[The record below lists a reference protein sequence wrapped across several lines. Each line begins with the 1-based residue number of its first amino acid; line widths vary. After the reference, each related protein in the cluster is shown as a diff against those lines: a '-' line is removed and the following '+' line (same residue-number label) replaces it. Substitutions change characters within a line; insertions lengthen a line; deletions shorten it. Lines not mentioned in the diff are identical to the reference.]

1 MSVILLILKV
11 IGMILLVLLGILIL
25 LLVLVL
31 FVPVRYRVSGAM
43 EEKLQLKGQVT
54 WLLHLLSFKFLYEDG
69 EFSQTVRICGIRLK
83 AGAGADD
90 EEDTD
95 FEESEFE
102 PADIDSMETEPEPA
116 DIDSMETELAP
127 ADIDSIE
134 TAADDAGRKTEP
146 EQKSETMDT
155 ADGKT
160 ESEQKSETTDTDGG
174 KAGPEQKSETA
185 DDAGRKTESEQK
197 SETADTDGRKTES
210 ESVDSDSM
218 KMSFFEN
225 IKHAFRQF
233 RKKLLQLKKSFSDI
247 KNILT
252 DETNKKAVSFV
263 WQEILYLLQHF
274 RFRKL
279 RTELSFSIGDPALTG
294 QTLGILSMLP
304 FLYRYECQIYPD
316 FEADKLYVKGT
327 FNVKGHVRFF
337 HFVKSAFGLWRK
349 KEVRTVIKKIIK

>member
-1 MSVILLILKV
+1 MSVILLILKI
-11 IGMILLVLLGILIL
+11 IGMILLVLLGILFL

-102 PADIDSMETEPEPA
+102 PADIDSMETEPESADIDRMETEPEPA
-116 DIDSMETELAP
+116 DIDSMET
-127 ADIDSIE
+127 
-134 TAADDAGRKTEP
+134 AADDVSRKP
-146 EQKSETMDT
+146 KF
-155 ADGKT
+155 
-160 ESEQKSETTDTDGG
+160 
-174 KAGPEQKSETA
+174 
-185 DDAGRKTESEQK
+185 EQK
-197 SETADTDGRKTES
+197 SETADTDGRKTEP
-210 ESVDSDSM
+210 ESADSDSM
-218 KMSFFEN
+218 EMSFFEN

-233 RKKLLQLKKSFSDI
+233 RKKLLQLKKSFADI

-327 FNVKGHVRFF
+327 FDVKGHVRFF
-337 HFVKSAFGLWRK
+337 HFVKSAFSLWRK